1 MNPDRGLLTA
11 LAAAKASDAPRY
23 GLKMGAA
30 LFSGSRLLSL
40 GANRWCTHPGSAN
53 TKRFNLSLH
62 AEAVALIRRQHY
74 DLPSG
79 RLTMYVARRLADGTV
94 GDSRPCA
101 NCLRLLR
108 IAEVRRVWFYE
119 AGVQRELV
127 L

>member
-1 MNPDRGLLTA
+1 VNAQRGFDA
-11 LAAAKASDAPRY
+11 SFAAAELSDAPRA
-23 GLKMGAA
+23 GLRMGASLWVGA
-30 LFSGSRLLSL
+30 RLLSV
-40 GANRWCTHPGSAN
+40 GSNRWHSHPASDNNG
-53 TKRFNLSLH
+53 FNRSLH
-62 AEAVALIRRQHY
+62 AEHVAILRRQHY